1 MRIILTGLIA
11 VFLIAC
17 ADEPDTPERYGPVEV
32 IRTQAS
38 FADDI
43 EIIVSDVRIAPDA
56 EVPGHS
62 HAAEELVYVI
72 EGSAI
77 HVEDGLPD
85 RTLRP
90 GDMAVI
96 PPETMHRPRGGPDGA
111 RAITV
116 RFKLPDRAERD
127 MAPADIDEVAID
139 SPPDES

>member
-1 MRIILTGLIA
+1 MRIILTGLVA
-11 VFLIAC
+11 VLLVAC
-17 ADEPDTPERYGPVEV
+17 ADEPGTQQRYGPVEV
-32 IRTQAS
+32 IRTPAT
-38 FADDI
+38 FAEGV

-77 HVEDGLPD
+77 HIEDGVPE
-85 RTLRP
+85 RTLRA

-116 RFKLPDRAERD
+116 RFRLPDRAERD
-127 MAPADIDEVAID
+127 PADT
-139 SPPDES
+139 S

>member
-11 VFLIAC
+11 VLLVAC
-17 ADEPDTPERYGPVEV
+17 ADEPDVSERYGPIEV
-32 IRTQAS
+32 IRTPAS
-38 FADDI
+38 FAEGV
-43 EIIVSDVRIAPDA
+43 EIIVSDIRIAPDA

-72 EGSAI
+72 EGLAV
-77 HVEDGLPD
+77 HVEEGLPD

-96 PPETMHRPRGGPDGA
+96 PPEAVHRPRGGPDGA

-116 RFKLPDRAERD
+116 RFKLPEREERD
-127 MAPADIDEVAID
+127 VVPASNEQPPSEA
-139 SPPDES
+139 PPDES

>member
-1 MRIILTGLIA
+1 MRIILIGLIA
-11 VFLIAC
+11 ASLFAC
-17 ADEPDTPERYGPVEV
+17 GDERDTPQRYGPVEV
-32 IRTQAS
+32 IRTPAS
-38 FADDI
+38 FAEDV

-96 PPETMHRPRGGPDGA
+96 PPETVHRPRGGPAGA

-116 RFKLPDRAERD
+116 RFKVPEREERD
-127 MAPADIDEVAID
+127 PAPADDEN
-139 SPPDES
+139 

>member
-1 MRIILTGLIA
+1 MRIILTGLVA
-11 VFLIAC
+11 VFLVAC
-17 ADEPDTPERYGPVEV
+17 ADEPGTAQRYGPVEV
-32 IRTQAS
+32 IRTPAS
-38 FADDI
+38 FAEGV

-77 HVEDGLPD
+77 HIEDGVPE
-85 RTLRP
+85 RTLRA

-96 PPETMHRPRGGPDGA
+96 PPETVHRPRGGPDGA

-116 RFKLPDRAERD
+116 RFKLPERAERD
-127 MAPADIDEVAID
+127 PAGA
-139 SPPDES
+139 S

>member
-11 VFLIAC
+11 VLLC
-17 ADEPDTPERYGPVEV
+17 GCTEEPETPDRFGRVEV
-32 IRTQAS
+32 IRTPAS
-38 FADDI
+38 FADDV

-77 HVEDGLPD
+77 HVEDGLPE

-96 PPETMHRPRGGPDGA
+96 PPDTFHRPRGGPDGA

-116 RFKLPDRAERD
+116 RFKLPTE
-127 MAPADIDEVAID
+127 APPE
-139 SPPDES
+139 ES

>member
-11 VFLIAC
+11 AFLFAC
-17 ADEPDTPERYGPVEV
+17 ADEPETPVRYGPVEV
-32 IRTQAS
+32 IRTPAS
-38 FADDI
+38 FADDV

-77 HVEDGLPD
+77 HVEEGLPD
-85 RTLRP
+85 RTLRA

-96 PPETMHRPRGGPDGA
+96 PPETVHRPRGGPAGA

-116 RFKLPDRAERD
+116 RFKVGDREERD
-127 MAPADIDEVAID
+127 PAPVEE
-139 SPPDES
+139 SSDES

>member
-1 MRIILTGLIA
+1 MRIILTVFIA
-11 VFLIAC
+11 LSLIAC
-17 ADEPDTPERYGPVEV
+17 ADEPETPKRYGPVEV

-38 FADDI
+38 FAEDV
-43 EIIVSDVRIAPDA
+43 EIILSDVRIAADA

-77 HVEDGLPD
+77 HVEEGLPD

-96 PPETMHRPRGGPDGA
+96 PPETVHRPRGGPDGA

-116 RFKLPDRAERD
+116 RFKLPAREERD
-127 MAPADIDEVAID
+127 AVPADGAQIATEA
-139 SPPDES
+139 PPDES

>member
-1 MRIILTGLIA
+1 MRIILTALIA
-11 VFLIAC
+11 AFLVGC
-17 ADEPDTPERYGPVEV
+17 ADEPGTPQRYGPVEV
-32 IRTQAS
+32 IRTPAS
-38 FADDI
+38 FADGV

-77 HVEDGLPD
+77 HVEDGLPE
-85 RTLRP
+85 RTLRA

-96 PPETMHRPRGGPDGA
+96 PPETAHRPRGGPAGA

-116 RFKLPDRAERD
+116 RFKLQGRAERD
-127 MAPADIDEVAID
+127 ASTADEED
-139 SPPDES
+139 SPAEESVEM